1 MTIKKNVGTRPRPKQ
16 RTPEEQRRHRA
27 EQAARA
33 ILAGRN
39 RQHNW
44 LRIERHLRADY
55 TGKVGYFETL
65 AIPEAIQESVWP
77 TPPPSEKAPAETVA
91 EETVEEIGVLVT
103 DPIFGEVLEIEM
115 SPDDIPPTEP
125 AAA

>member
-1 MTIKKNVGTRPRPKQ
+1 MTTKKNVGTRLKPRV
-16 RTPEEQRRHRA
+16 RTPEEQRKHRA
-27 EQAARA
+27 EQAARVIA
-33 ILAGRN
+33 AGRGDW
-39 RQHNW
+39 HINW
-44 LRIERHLRADY
+44 LRIVRHLRDVPVKIGFFA
-55 TGKVGYFETL
+55 GL
-65 AIPEAIQESVWP
+65 AIPVAIQESVWP

>member
-1 MTIKKNVGTRPRPKQ
+1 MTTKKNVGTRTKPSV
-16 RTPEEQRRHRA
+16 RTPEEQRKHRA

-33 ILAGRN
+33 IAAGRGD
-39 RQHNW
+39 RHTNW
-44 LRIERHLRADY
+44 LRIERHLRDVP
-55 TGKVGYFETL
+55 GKVGFFAGL

-77 TPPPSEKAPAETVA
+77 TPPPSEENPAETVV

-115 SPDDIPPTEP
+115 SQDDIPPVEP
-125 AAA
+125 VA